1 MTIWAVLP
9 AAGIGRRMGSSIPKQ
24 YLELDGVPLLLH
36 ALRRLNCVSQIQK
49 TVIVIHPEDS
59 HWANYKSLVDAEFA
73 GRILVVSGAEERYQS
88 VLNGLNALQEVAKD
102 EDWVLVHDAVRPCVR
117 TRDIE
122 ALIQQVKHHSV
133 GGLLGSE
140 VDNTLK
146 RVDEKGTVLET
157 VDRQAYWNALTP
169 QMFRFS
175 LLRDS
180 LQSVVASGLSVTDE
194 AAAVEAAGLRPLMVA
209 GHKDNIKITHAAD
222 LLLAK
227 LILDSQ
233 VGKDESE

>member
-1 MTIWAVLP
+1 M
-9 AAGIGRRMGSSIPKQ
+9 
-24 YLELDGVPLLLH
+24 
-36 ALRRLNCVSQIQK
+36 
-49 TVIVIHPEDS
+49 
-59 HWANYKSLVDAEFA
+59 
-73 GRILVVSGAEERYQS
+73 
-88 VLNGLNALQEVAKD
+88 
-102 EDWVLVHDAVRPCVR
+102 
-117 TRDIE
+117 
-122 ALIQQVKHHSV
+122 
-133 GGLLGSE
+133 
-140 VDNTLK
+140 
-146 RVDEKGTVLET
+146 LET